1 MKALLASMLTA
12 ALAVGTACSGSRT
25 APVAAPPMTS
35 TAPGRT
41 IGGTPAD
48 IPRAVVYR
56 TNGDYADNVPVTVA
70 ADGTL
75 LSYPAP
81 GDVGAH
87 SAPVRLADG
96 LLLDRRGIGR
106 GTVFTTYTYSDYSRL
121 PEAPSAARL
130 KAAIIAG
137 SGISFRAT
145 LPMTLAEALADT
157 AAVNDY
163 IRSHPQEFAI
173 PHNEHNK

>member
-1 MKALLASMLTA
+1 MKTLLASMLTA

-25 APVAAPPMTS
+25 APVAAPPMAS

-87 SAPVRLADG
+87 SAPVG
-96 LLLDRRGIGR
+96 
-106 GTVFTTYTYSDYSRL
+106 
-121 PEAPSAARL
+121 
-130 KAAIIAG
+130 
-137 SGISFRAT
+137 
-145 LPMTLAEALADT
+145 LPMACFSTG
-157 AAVNDY
+157 AA
-163 IRSHPQEFAI
+163 
-173 PHNEHNK
+173 